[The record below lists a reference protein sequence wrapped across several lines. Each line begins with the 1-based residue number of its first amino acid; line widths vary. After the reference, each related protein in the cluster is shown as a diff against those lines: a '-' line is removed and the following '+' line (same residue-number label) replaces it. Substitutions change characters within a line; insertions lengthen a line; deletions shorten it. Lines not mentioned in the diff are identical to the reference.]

1 MPGQLRMPIRASAYR
16 TDPVPL
22 LKVNMYGAGN
32 LAVVTDFTFA
42 ATVTV

>member
-1 MPGQLRMPIRASAYR
+1 MPIHAHAYW
-16 TDPVPL
+16 TDPAPL
-22 LKVNMYGAGN
+22 LKVKMYGTVN

>member
-16 TDPVPL
+16 TDQVPL
-22 LKVNMYGAGN
+22 LNVKMYGAGN

-42 ATVTV
+42 STVTV